1 MCIIMSMTIII
12 VVITILVRRTIVNT
26 ITTLK
31 N

>member
-1 MCIIMSMTIII
+1 MCIIMSITIII
-12 VVITILVRRTIVNT
+12 VVITILVRRTIVKT